1 MSKTSSLDV
10 SVKQWCNWR
19 SPRNLVR
26 PIPRHLI
33 PFTWFTCSGNIVWM
47 LLYPWQWTPADALV
61 PAPVTGWS
69 VCMDAGWAVPWLVL
83 SDLGI
88 GSGSPLQKTQLAVFP
103 PSHHAYAC
111 CIPHDW
117 TLPPGPGDHAP
128 VEWNVSARMSHWLTG
143 KDAFF
148 PCIRCECLKTIVCT
162 IRISNSVT
170 KKKGFPGH
178 IALKMTRCTVN
189 IFRICCRLEVT
200 PFERAT
206 YTHIGWKHQHNLV
219 SCCFCPLT
227 SDKPLSQPPSP
238 DKKEPLLRCFARHYE
253 TVAMDTQSEQAPHTG
268 SGIGNYR
275 WEISHF
281 MKKNVSPLVSTQAD
295 GQLC

>member
-111 CIPHDW
+111 CIPHDL

-170 KKKGFPGH
+170 KKKRFSWTYS
-178 IALKMTRCTVN
+178 LKNDKMYPSTFSASVVVWKSHLSSG
-189 IFRICCRLEVT
+189 RL
-200 PFERAT
+200 
-206 YTHIGWKHQHNLV
+206 TH
-219 SCCFCPLT
+219 T
-227 SDKPLSQPPSP
+227 SDENISITLSAVAFALSLPTSLCPSP
-238 DKKEPLLRCFARHYE
+238 PAQIKRNLF
-253 TVAMDTQSEQAPHTG
+253 
-268 SGIGNYR
+268 
-275 WEISHF
+275 
-281 MKKNVSPLVSTQAD
+281 
-295 GQLC
+295 